1 MEKLA
6 LLLSVFLTGNA
17 LAANLS
23 EFATQRLAAMN
34 LQVEEVSES
43 TIPGFMQ
50 VVTGQGLFYVS
61 NDGKQ
66 LLQGNLFNIES
77 DRPVNLTEQK
87 LSQLR
92 VAGINKLESGLVTFP
107 AKDEKYRISVFTDTS
122 CGYCGKLHQEMQGY
136 NDLGIT
142 VQYLAFPR
150 GGQRSP
156 AFQDLASVWCAK
168 DQQSAM
174 TAMQAGGSKAEQQPL
189 CQAPIEEHYQFGV
202 RSGVDST
209 PTIVLENGMLL
220 PGYRNPEDLLALLK
234 RAEIAQLAEKG

>member
-6 LLLSVFLTGNA
+6 LLLSVFLSGNS
-17 LAANLS
+17 LAADLS
-23 EFATQRLAAMN
+23 EFAAQRLAAMK

-66 LLQGNLFNIES
+66 LLQGNLYNIEGS
-77 DRPVNLTEQK
+77 SPVNLTERK
-87 LSQLR
+87 LSELR
-92 VAGINKLESGLVTFP
+92 IAGINKLKPGLVTFP

-136 NDLGIT
+136 NDLGIS
-142 VQYLAFPR
+142 VQYIAFPR
-150 GGQRSP
+150 GGARSA

-168 DQQSAM
+168 DQQAAM
-174 TAMQAGGSKAEQQPL
+174 TTMQAGGSRAEQQPM

-202 RSGVDST
+202 RSGVNST

-220 PGYRNPEDLLALLK
+220 PGYRNPEELLALIK
-234 RAEIAQLAEKG
+234 RAQLAEGS